1 FDEADKEV
9 LFAQI
14 LEVIQEIIP
23 YHKELQDQGQI
34 EVTTTPYAHPILPLI
49 YDNQLALVGNPSA
62 EMPQQSFSYPQDAV
76 KHLQLSVEMYEE
88 NFGRGVRGLWPGEGA
103 VAQAIVPLVVDAGY
117 RFMQTGEPVLA
128 KSIGIE
134 AFTRDSQGFVQEAD
148 EMYRPYYVHDEDGNQ
163 VGMFF
168 RDWTLSDNI
177 GFVYTGM
184 SGEAGAADIVNHLE
198 TIQANF
204 LKEDIEGPHIVSI
217 ILDGENAWEYYPNDG
232 NDFLNALYQ
241 QLIESDVLKTITP
254 SAYLELFPE
263 QRTIDDLFPGAWF
276 SPNYDTWIGET
287 EEAIAWDY
295 LAQVRED
302 LAAYETN
309 EVSVDPQALAEAFDF
324 MYLSEGSDW
333 FWWYGTDQDSG
344 QDSYFDEGY
353 RALLAGVYESLGEQV
368 PQFVQVPIIQA
379 QPVAATRPFSSVSTP
394 IVDGEDDE
402 AWDSAAYYQT
412 SGSSPISGF
421 YYTLDK
427 ENLYLRMDL
436 NQSLKDKRVGFYFSD
451 AGSEGPTI
459 AFAKESDQLLGF
471 NATKLV
477 EWAGGV
483 TIDVYNAT
491 QDGWDVFDLGTGRAM
506 MGGELMEIFLPI
518 RLLGEFSA
526 GDTLKMTM
534 IVEPDGLQ
542 FPVGGPAQVV
552 IPDLGVTN
560 IVLQVEDPIGDD
572 YGPGTY
578 IYPEDAVFKDSV
590 FDVNSFEI
598 GYDDENLVLTFG
610 FVGPIENLW
619 GSPTGLSV
627 QTMDVYID
635 TDPQSGT
642 GARKLLPGRNAALM
656 DGFGWEY
663 TIWIEGWVPQ
673 VVRPDSE
680 TLEPKIY
687 SEASSAM
694 KLIVDVAKNAV
705 IARVPLNLLAEGDP
719 ANWAYAAVILGQEG
733 YPSQGVWGVR
743 DVAESPEQYKFG
755 GAPVDN
761 NHTRIIDLVLP
772 EDSELDQ
779 QTLLSDYPSSQEEI
793 DTLSADDFA
802 QIPMLYLEQ
811 N

>member
-1 FDEADKEV
+1 
-9 LFAQI
+9 
-14 LEVIQEIIP
+14 
-23 YHKELQDQGQI
+23 
-34 EVTTTPYAHPILPLI
+34 
-49 YDNQLALVGNPSA
+49 
-62 EMPQQSFSYPQDAV
+62 
-76 KHLQLSVEMYEE
+76 
-88 NFGRGVRGLWPGEGA
+88 
-103 VAQAIVPLVVDAGY
+103 
-117 RFMQTGEPVLA
+117 
-128 KSIGIE
+128 
-134 AFTRDSQGFVQEAD
+134 
-148 EMYRPYYVHDEDGNQ
+148 
-163 VGMFF
+163 
-168 RDWTLSDNI
+168 
-177 GFVYTGM
+177 
-184 SGEAGAADIVNHLE
+184 
-198 TIQANF
+198 
-204 LKEDIEGPHIVSI
+204 
-217 ILDGENAWEYYPNDG
+217 
-232 NDFLNALYQ
+232 
-241 QLIESDVLKTITP
+241 
-254 SAYLELFPE
+254 
-263 QRTIDDLFPGAWF
+263 
-276 SPNYDTWIGET
+276 
-287 EEAIAWDY
+287 
-295 LAQVRED
+295 
-302 LAAYETN
+302 
-309 EVSVDPQALAEAFDF
+309 
-324 MYLSEGSDW
+324 
-333 FWWYGTDQDSG
+333 
-344 QDSYFDEGY
+344 
-353 RALLAGVYESLGEQV
+353 
-368 PQFVQVPIIQA
+368 
-379 QPVAATRPFSSVSTP
+379 
-394 IVDGEDDE
+394 
-402 AWDSAAYYQT
+402 
-412 SGSSPISGF
+412 
-421 YYTLDK
+421 
-427 ENLYLRMDL
+427 
-436 NQSLKDKRVGFYFSD
+436 
-451 AGSEGPTI
+451 
-459 AFAKESDQLLGF
+459 
-471 NATKLV
+471 
-477 EWAGGV
+477 
-483 TIDVYNAT
+483 
-491 QDGWDVFDLGTGRAM
+491 M